1 MLLTVE
7 AVESALTVNDPV
19 DFVIVNLVVMLEYV
33 TAKFAGI
40 SAINIV
46 INVLTL

>member
-33 TAKFAGI
+33 TAKLAGI
-40 SAINIV
+40 NDINIV

>member
-19 DFVIVNLVVMLEYV
+19 DFVIVNFVVMLEYV
-33 TAKFAGI
+33 TAKLAGI
-40 SAINIV
+40 NDINIV
-46 INVLTL
+46 MNVLTL

>member
-19 DFVIVNLVVMLEYV
+19 DFVIVNFVVMLEYV
-33 TAKFAGI
+33 TAKLAGI
-40 SAINIV
+40 NDINIV
-46 INVLTL
+46 IKVLTL